1 MKKSRDKE
9 TLDKQVAGLRAS
21 SAEIN
26 RKTLV
31 DVHKSIDS
39 MKRRHM
45 KINFKTVAKES
56 KFSRATLYNNDQL
69 KERILS
75 LQAISNSIP
84 LDGVIAVKKEIVKLQ
99 EEKIAALRKRVKAL
113 EEDKVK
119 LIDQLVEME
128 KLKEENKSLRNRKHK
143 LD

>member
-1 MKKSRDKE
+1 
-9 TLDKQVAGLRAS
+9 
-21 SAEIN
+21 
-26 RKTLV
+26 
-31 DVHKSIDS
+31 

-75 LQAISNSIP
+75 LRAISNSIP